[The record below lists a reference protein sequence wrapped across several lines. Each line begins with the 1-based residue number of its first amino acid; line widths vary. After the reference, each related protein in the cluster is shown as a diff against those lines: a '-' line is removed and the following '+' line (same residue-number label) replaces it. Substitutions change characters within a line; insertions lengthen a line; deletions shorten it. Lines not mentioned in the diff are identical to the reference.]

1 MVIMNVGEGLRIF
14 QGNAFHAA
22 LREKAEL
29 RYVAKWIEKLKTLPP
44 EELPE
49 EDKSSKRATSKPY
62 KQRAP

>member
-1 MVIMNVGEGLRIF
+1 MPGNV
-14 QGNAFHAA
+14 FHAA
-22 LREKAEL
+22 LRQKADL

-49 EDKSSKRATSKPY
+49 EDKSSKRATSKPI